1 MRLSRLALAVSLGL
15 VTTQTFAGPQAF
27 TTARSFAMGGT
38 GVAVAHPASA
48 NTSNPA
54 MMAATHHEWAD
65 DFGVIFPSVNA
76 RFADDE
82 EVLDQIDA
90 IQDTIDRI
98 NESASNSNIA
108 GVQQGAGVLEGQ
120 LRELNQDT
128 ARADAGLGFS
138 IALPLE
144 HFSVG
149 VFADAS
155 LRATTRGNVS
165 DSDLLI
171 LDQIE
176 NDAVTAGT
184 VNDIGDQLTSDG
196 TIIAAAVGE
205 VGISIAHAFEVADN
219 RTLSVGVSPKYVQ
232 LRTFEYRQ
240 DVSDFEDDDFDA
252 DEYQTDDSGFN
263 VDLGAAYAFGSEQN
277 WTAGLAV
284 RNLIPMDLK
293 SNSGRT
299 FELEPTVTAGIAHQG
314 SMHVLTAEVD
324 LTKNKA
330 FGYGDD
336 TQWLALGAEF
346 DVFRYVQLRGGV
358 RQNLASNDNNA
369 GIEETTQFTFGL
381 GVSPFGA
388 HLELS
393 GLVSD
398 TEMGA
403 AIELGAAF

>member
-1 MRLSRLALAVSLGL
+1 
-15 VTTQTFAGPQAF
+15 
-27 TTARSFAMGGT
+27 
-38 GVAVAHPASA
+38 
-48 NTSNPA
+48 
-54 MMAATHHEWAD
+54 MMAAKHHEWAD
-65 DFGVIFPSVNA
+65 DFGVIFPSVSA

-98 NESASNSNIA
+98 NESANNNNIA
-108 GVQQGAGVLEGQ
+108 GVQQGAGALESQ

-155 LRATTRGNVS
+155 VRATTRGNVS

-263 VDLGAAYAFGSEQN
+263 VDLGAAYAFGNEQN

-284 RNLIPMDLK
+284 RNLIPMDLE

>member
-1 MRLSRLALAVSLGL
+1 MRLSRLALAIGLGL
-15 VTTQTFAGPQAF
+15 VTTQTFAGPQTF

-54 MMAATHHEWAD
+54 MMAAKHHEWAD

-76 RFADDE
+76 RFADDD

-108 GVQQGAGVLEGQ
+108 GVQQGAGALEDQ
-120 LRELNQDT
+120 LRALNQDT

-155 LRATTRGNVS
+155 LRATTRGNTS
-165 DSDLLI
+165 ESDLLI

-176 NDAVTAGT
+176 NNTATAAT
-184 VNDIGDQLTSDG
+184 VNDISDQLNSEG

-205 VGISIAHAFEVADN
+205 FGISIAHAFEIAEN

-232 LRTFEYRQ
+232 LRTFEYQ
-240 DVSDFEDDDFDA
+240 QNVSDFEDDDFDA
-252 DEYQTDDSGFN
+252 DEYQTDDGGFN
-263 VDLGAAYAFGSEQN
+263 VDLGAAYAFGNEQN

-284 RNLIPMDLK
+284 RNLIPMDLE

-299 FELEPTVTAGIAHQG
+299 FELDPTVTAGIAHQG

-324 LTKNKA
+324 LTENKA

-346 DVFRYVQLRGGV
+346 DVFRHFQLRGGV
-358 RQNLASNDNNA
+358 RQNLASNDNND
-369 GIEETTQFTFGL
+369 GIEETTQFTFGV